1 MHSAPAVSYPVGR
14 SRDADRLLFGLW
26 ALGAACAGGAMLELD
41 DILGGRAALLA
52 LSVLC
57 AGAAAL
63 WLDRGASSGA
73 LRFDGRHW
81 SLDGAPSSS
90 ASPAFAAARA
100 EVGLDLQFLM
110 LLRLVEPG
118 RPRRWLWLERRGNP
132 SRWQDL
138 RRAVYSRAP
147 TSSPVGAPADAAA
160 LAASPSSLP

>member
-1 MHSAPAVSYPVGR
+1 MHSAPAVIYPVGR

-26 ALGAACAGGAMLELD
+26 ALGAACAGGAMLEFD

-52 LSVLC
+52 LSVLF

-63 WLDRGASSGA
+63 WLDRGVASGA

-81 SLDGAPSSS
+81 SLDEATS
-90 ASPAFAAARA
+90 SPAFAAARA

-118 RPRRWLWLERRGNP
+118 RPHRWLWLERRAHP

-160 LAASPSSLP
+160 LAASPSSPS

>member
-14 SRDADRLLFGLW
+14 SRDADRLLLGLW
-26 ALGAACAGGAMLELD
+26 ALGATCAGGAVFHLD
-41 DILGGRAALLA
+41 DTLGGRAALLV

-63 WLDRGASSGA
+63 WLGRSALSGE
-73 LRFDGRHW
+73 LHFDGRDW
-81 SLDGAPSSS
+81 SLGGAPSSS
-90 ASPAFAAARA
+90 PSFAAARA
-100 EVGLDLQFLM
+100 EMGLDLQFLM

-147 TSSPVGAPADAAA
+147 TASPAVGAPP
-160 LAASPSSLP
+160 SPLP